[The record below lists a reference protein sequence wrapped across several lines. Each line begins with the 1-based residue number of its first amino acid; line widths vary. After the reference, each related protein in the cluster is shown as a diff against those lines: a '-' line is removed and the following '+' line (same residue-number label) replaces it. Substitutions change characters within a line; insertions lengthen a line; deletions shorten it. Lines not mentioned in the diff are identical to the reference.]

1 MRKLFTFFLAL
12 VTVAAV
18 AEDLSSVL
26 INGLYYDL
34 NTESSTATVVEKP
47 SGKGKYTGDITI
59 PPSVEYNSETFSVT
73 AIVNAFYDCADLTSV
88 TLPNSVRSISDYS
101 FYGCTN
107 LESIVANDKIFAHL
121 PMSYSGSYTI
131 PEGIQT
137 IAGNAFQR
145 CANLESVTIPKSVTS
160 MGKRPFPACYNL
172 TAIDVA
178 KDNTVYCSVN
188 GVLFSKDKKRLVAF
202 PGGKKGSYTVPNGV
216 EVIGNAAFISSNLET
231 VNLPNSVQTIE
242 EDAFFSCYKLTRVN
256 IPNGVTSIGIYAFAY
271 CNKLPEIV
279 IGSGV
284 KSIGDHAF
292 YQCSALKSIT
302 CKAVEPPTCPDET
315 VFKGTDKNACL
326 YVPQESI
333 SSYRKATGWNLFKD
347 NTYPME
353 EAIDHVTNN
362 ATSASRKLIR
372 NGQILIERNGK
383 LYNVAGAVVE

>member
-18 AEDLSSVL
+18 ADEPSPVQIGD
-26 INGLYYDL
+26 LYYTL
-34 NTESSTATVVEKP
+34 NTSTNTAEVVKKP
-47 SGKGKYTGDITI
+47 SGKYTGNIDI
-59 PPSVEYNSETFSVT
+59 PEKVEYNSEKFSVT
-73 AIVNAFYDCADLTSV
+73 SIKGAFHECPDLTSV
-88 TLPNSVRSISDYS
+88 TLPNSVRSISDGS
-101 FYGCTN
+101 FANCPN
-107 LESIVANDKIFAHL
+107 LANVVANDKVFAHL
-121 PMSYSGSYTI
+121 PMDYSGSYTI

-137 IAGNAFQR
+137 IVGSAFHY
-145 CANLESVTIPKSVTS
+145 CNNLESVTIPKSVIS
-160 MGKRPFPACYNL
+160 MGQRAFRVCSSL
-172 TAIDVA
+172 TAFNVA
-178 KDNTVYCSVN
+178 SDNTVYCSIN

-202 PGGKKGSYTVPNGV
+202 PGGKKGTYSVPNGV
-216 EVIGNAAFISSNLET
+216 EVIGNAAFLWSNLEKII
-231 VNLPNSVQTIE
+231 LPNSVLKLDNDVFI
-242 EDAFFSCYKLTRVN
+242 SCHKLTRITVSKS
-256 IPNGVTSIGIYAFAY
+256 VTSIGEYTFAY
-271 CNKLPEIV
+271 CKGLEEIV

-284 KSIGDHAF
+284 KNIGAYAF
-292 YQCSALKSIT
+292 YSCPALKNIT

-333 SSYRKATGWNLFKD
+333 SSYRKATGWSALKD